1 MIVASFGSYSVFSGH
16 DHEPDPCGAGLTW
29 WEEAV
34 RWERRVGWDWVGQLE
49 LLRWERRVGWDWVGQ
64 LELLR

>member
-16 DHEPDPCGAGLTW
+16 DHEPDPWGAGLTW

-34 RWERRVGWDWVGQLE
+34 RWERRVGRNWVGQLE
-49 LLRWERRVGWDWVGQ
+49 LLR
-64 LELLR
+64 